1 MTKLEK
7 NGKETEEDPCASL
20 NQILRMSRYVTYAI
34 GHASGH
40 VTIYRHIHG
49 LYCLIGRLVAEFAKQ
64 SMTLIRFVIMV
75 CI

>member
-34 GHASGH
+34 GHASGQ
-40 VTIYRHIHG
+40 VLFISIFMD
-49 LYCLIGRLVAEFAKQ
+49 CVA
-64 SMTLIRFVIMV
+64 
-75 CI
+75 